1 MALNFFPET
10 ILLLKVDYFE
20 GILNWNEID
29 RMVNDHLS
37 SYNL

>member
-29 RMVNDHLS
+29 RMANDHLS